1 MQIKSL
7 LTLGAVMTS
16 PLGVSS
22 TKFSAQPPGPARV
35 PFSKAGA
42 KPFVSLIQYMV
53 EDGARLLEQVEV
65 HTDKRSARVAT
76 LTLQGA
82 RKGRPDDGKPVSY
95 YREIAAGLHEIPT
108 VRAYEKL
115 CVEPRQLDRAGREAC
130 ETLTGHGFI
139 HPELGVKPPAKDLRQ
154 LVKTVRDGVTS
165 KYMVFKDPA
174 QFDLMRFL
182 NDEAVSVA
190 SMGADHALAVPD
202 AKGKSL
208 ENLCF
213 QNTQRVPDD
222 YASLPRDAL
231 DAMYDH
237 YAKALK
243 QGPAVLVISG
253 TTFDL
258 VNAARREAGIH
269 EDISQACHA
278 HFRSQG
284 LLVAVVAVD
293 DFHVTVVAPQAMKPA
308 LEKAARQYPDAVTL
322 TGQGGSGWGTPSVKV
337 KDQKS
342 RRHEDL

>member
-1 MQIKSL
+1 MHINSL
-7 LTLGAVMTS
+7 LTFGAVMTS

-22 TKFSAQPPGPARV
+22 TTVSAQPPGTSRV
-35 PFSKAGA
+35 PFSRASA

-53 EDGARLLEQVEV
+53 EDGVRRLEQVEV

-76 LTLQGA
+76 LTVQGA
-82 RKGRPDDGKPVSY
+82 KKGRPDDGKAVSF
-95 YREIAAGLHEIPT
+95 YREIAAGLDEIPT

-115 CVEPRQLDRAGREAC
+115 CAQPKRLDRTGREAC
-130 ETLTGHGFI
+130 ETLPRHGFV
-139 HPELGVKPPAKDLRQ
+139 HPLLGVAPPEEDLRQ
-154 LVKTVRDGVTS
+154 LLKTLSNGVTT

-174 QFDLMRFL
+174 QFDLIRFL
-182 NDEAVSVA
+182 QDEAVSVA
-190 SMGADHALAVPD
+190 SMGAGHALAVPD
-202 AKGKSL
+202 SKGKSVN
-208 ENLCF
+208 NLCF
-213 QNTQRVPDD
+213 QNAQPVPSD

-231 DAMYDH
+231 DAMYDN

-258 VNAARREAGIH
+258 VNAAFREAGID
-269 EDISQACHA
+269 EDVSEVCHA

-308 LEKAARQYPDAVTL
+308 LKKAATQYPDEIAL
-322 TGQGGSGWGTPSVKV
+322 IGKGGSGWGTPSVKV

-342 RRHEDL
+342 RHQEL